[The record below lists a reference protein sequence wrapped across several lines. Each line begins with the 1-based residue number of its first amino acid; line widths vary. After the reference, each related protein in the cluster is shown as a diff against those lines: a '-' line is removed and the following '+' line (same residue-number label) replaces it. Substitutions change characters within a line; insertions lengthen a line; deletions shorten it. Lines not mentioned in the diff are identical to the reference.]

1 MGITVW
7 PVDAVGGAPEYS
19 GRDLRQALSPALA
32 GATAARP
39 LGALSGVRP
48 GTPADTVEVSGS
60 TWTCHPHAG
69 VIDGQSAA
77 EAGPYWYAVDADV
90 TGPVDAANATNPRQ
104 DLIYA
109 RISDP
114 AESDGSTDPE
124 VEILYL
130 AGTAA
135 SSPTPPATPAR
146 SIPLAVLNVP
156 KAGGGATT
164 VTWVAPYMAAPGGF
178 VYVRNA
184 TERAALAAAWA
195 PTAENPL
202 VVWRGDADPGRE
214 HEYTTNGTDWLAIGV
229 VRGET
234 LETKTY
240 SIGSTTN
247 IAVTTELAAATA
259 IAAANYPRIVHVEAD
274 IQVSGVAAGAL
285 WYGHITSSGSSATEN
300 VVARERFTFTSG
312 AAVGGS
318 LHLAASFKLAA
329 GATAQP
335 RLWAVLGSGGA
346 LSVTATD
353 TIPTTLRIH
362 VRPEM

>member
-32 GATAARP
+32 GATATRP

-164 VTWVAPYMAAPGGF
+164 VTWVAPYMAAPGGL

-184 TERAALAAAWA
+184 TERAALAAAWV

-214 HEYTTNGTDWLAIGV
+214 HEYTTNGTDWLAWQP
-229 VRGET
+229 VRGELVQDVT
-234 LETKTY
+234 V
-240 SIGSTTN
+240 STGAYTADSA
-247 IAVTTELAAATA
+247 IATA
-259 IAAANYPRIVHVEAD
+259 SAITAVNYPRVVEVEVILNASGVSANTAWRTVLTRTTTGITTDVEATAAWAFA
-274 IQVSGVAAGAL
+274 SVA
-285 WYGHITSSGSSATEN
+285 I
-300 VVARERFTFTSG
+300 
-312 AAVGGS
+312 GGS
-318 LHLAASFKLAA
+318 CSFHVSFDLAA
-329 GATAQP
+329 GATCTP
-335 RLWAVLGSGGA
+335 RLWLDELTDGGTLTLSG
-346 LSVTATD
+346 
-353 TIPTTLRIH
+353 PQRFRIR
-362 VRPEM
+362 VRPAL

>member
-32 GATAARP
+32 GATATRP

-48 GTPADTVEVSGS
+48 GTPTDTVEVSGS

-69 VIDGQSAA
+69 IIDGQSAA

-90 TGPVDAANATNPRQ
+90 TGSVDAANATNPRK

-156 KAGGGATT
+156 KAGGGSVS

-178 VYVRNA
+178 VLVRNTA
-184 TERAALAAAWA
+184 ERAALAAAWA

-202 VVWRGDADPGRE
+202 RVHRTDAGAGRE
-214 HEYTTNGTDWLAIGV
+214 LEYTTDGTTWHAVLTGDTGWGDTGWQAATPASGWATYTTLRTRLVGGVMLAISGLI
-229 VRGET
+229 R
-234 LETKTY
+234 
-240 SIGSTTN
+240 
-247 IAVTTELAAATA
+247 
-259 IAAANYPRIVHVEAD
+259 ANGGTVP
-274 IQVSGVAAGAL
+274 SG
-285 WYGHITSSGSSATEN
+285 TS
-300 VVARERFTFTSG
+300 
-312 AAVGGS
+312 AAV
-318 LHLAASFKLAA
+318 ATLAA
-329 GATAQP
+329 GH
-335 RLWAVLGSGGA
+335 R
-346 LSVTATD
+346 
-353 TIPTTLRIH
+353 PTTARWVSAAGWVNGATTPYQGDCVVEIVAATGVVNVYAPALKTGVYIDTTIALD
-362 VRPEM
+362 